1 MLFRSGVAPYFT
13 AVILAAAATS
23 VPDTVL
29 SVKDAMNGDYDD
41 AVANAVGS
49 NIFDICICLGLPLL
63 VYGLTIG
70 TVEVMGVGAAADVQI
85 LRIALLVTTGL
96 VLAMFL
102 IGKKMGKGKAT
113 ALFALYFIWTAFV
126 VMRAMNIEWF
136 NSLIGMG

>member
-1 MLFRSGVAPYFT
+1 MASYT
-13 AVILAAAATS
+13 
-23 VPDTVL
+23 DTIKRIM
-29 SVKDAMNGDYDD
+29 SGDYDD

-49 NIFDICICLGLPLL
+49 NIFDIGICLGLPLL